1 MKKMYIPLL
10 VLFTFLWISACGGST
25 KGVINAENNKVE
37 KNETLKAGEFY
48 QYEIVLE
55 DKMNAISIEGEWRV
69 LDGGDRKAKVF
80 VMDEENFL
88 KFDKGEQFKNYYSSG
103 EKITDN
109 FKIRLVNKYKT
120 TKTLYYLIFDNPSE
134 DDDKKVEF
142 KLMMDYEWGE
152 GTKE

>member
-1 MKKMYIPLL
+1 MKKMYVSVL
-10 VLFTFLWISACGGST
+10 VLTAVLWISACGSST

-37 KNETLKAGEFY
+37 KKETLKAGEFY

-55 DKMNAISIEGEWRV
+55 DKMNSISVEGEWRV
-69 LDGGDRKAKVF
+69 LDGGDRTAKVF

-88 KFDKGEQFKNYYSSG
+88 KFEKDEAYKTYYTSG

-120 TKTLYYLIFDNPSE
+120 AKTLYYLIIDNPSE
-134 DDDKKVEF
+134 NDDKKVEF
-142 KLMMDYEWGE
+142 KLLMDYEWGE
-152 GTKE
+152 GTR

>member
-1 MKKMYIPLL
+1 MYLSLL
-10 VLFTFLWISACGGST
+10 VLLAVLWISACGGST

-48 QYEIVLE
+48 QYEIVIE
-55 DKMNAISIEGEWRV
+55 DKMNAISVEGEWRV
-69 LDGGDRKAKVF
+69 LDGGDRKANVF

-109 FKIRLVNKYKT
+109 FKIRLVGKYKT
-120 TKTLYYLIFDNPSE
+120 AKTLYYLIFDNPSE
-134 DDDKKVEF
+134 EDDKKVEF
-142 KLMMDYEWGE
+142 KLLMDYEWGE
-152 GTKE
+152 GTR

>member
-1 MKKMYIPLL
+1 MKKIYISFL
-10 VLFTFLWISACGGST
+10 VLFAVILFSACAGSKT
-25 KGVINAENNKVE
+25 GVINAKNNKVE

-55 DKMNAISIEGEWRV
+55 DKMNAISVEGEWRV

-88 KFDKGEQFKNYYSSG
+88 KFEKDQAYKTYYSSG
-103 EKITDN
+103 EKISDN
-109 FKIRLVNKYKT
+109 FKIRLVGKYKT
-120 TKTLYYLIFDNPSE
+120 AKTLYYLIFDNPSE

-142 KLMMDYEWGE
+142 KLLMDYEWGE
-152 GTKE
+152 GTRE

>member
-1 MKKMYIPLL
+1 MKKMYFPLL

-88 KFDKGEQFKNYYSSG
+88 NFEKDQAYKTYYSSG

-120 TKTLYYLIFDNPSE
+120 AKTLYYLIFDNPSE
-134 DDDKKVEF
+134 DDNKKVEF